1 MKIHPLV
8 AAMTLVLVGVTAL
21 GATLVVRR
29 RAARARPPVAPPEEP
44 APPPRAPRLVF
55 AAPPLPGLAPPPAP
69 AAPAGDTLRVR
80 VVGPHGLLV
89 PGVSVTAVDLDADPD
104 ADATT
109 YELEATA
116 DDADGTWSAS
126 ELPPGRYGVVVEA
139 PDMREAH
146 AKGVVPSEDVVSV
159 ALARAALVRGSIGAP
174 RLDGCGG
181 GAVHVKDLSAASDGD
196 ATSDAYGLGADDD
209 SVDVDEG
216 DCTFAVPSP
225 RDEGPLL
232 VTATWGQRV
241 ERALVTVPAEG
252 DPAPVCFGPPCAA
265 APATLAVYVADDA
278 GRLTE
283 DASVEWTLLG
293 DEQNGAGGGS
303 YGRGLVFVHDR
314 RAGETVRVEASIDD
328 VRAETTVVVGP
339 GVTEVVLTVAG
350 GPARAVTP
358 RAGRRIR
365 LGDGEG
371 VGLP

>member
-1 MKIHPLV
+1 MKVQPLV

-55 AAPPLPGLAPPPAP
+55 APPPLPMPTPPPAP
-69 AAPAGDTLRVR
+69 LAPAAVTLRVR
-80 VVGPHGLLV
+80 VAGPHGLLM

-104 ADATT
+104 DDATT

-116 DDADGTWSAS
+116 DDADGAWSAN

-139 PDMREAH
+139 PDMRTIH
-146 AKGVVPSEDVVSV
+146 AEVDVPSEDIVSL

-174 RLDGCGG
+174 GPDGCGG
-181 GAVHVKDLSAASDGD
+181 GAVHVKDLSAAADGD
-196 ATSDAYGLGADDD
+196 APSDEYGVGADDD
-209 SVDVDEG
+209 AVDVDEG
-216 DCTFAVPSP
+216 DCTFAIPSP

-232 VTATWGQRV
+232 VTATWGAHV

-252 DPAPVCFGPPCAA
+252 DPAPVCFAPPCAA
-265 APATLAVYVADDA
+265 VPASLAVYVADDA

-283 DASVEWTLLG
+283 DASVEWTLG

-314 RAGETVRVEASIDD
+314 RAGETVRVEASTDD
-328 VRAETTVVVGP
+328 ARAATTVVVGS
-339 GVTEVVLTVAG
+339 GVTDVVLTVAG

>member
-1 MKIHPLV
+1 MKVHPLV

-55 AAPPLPGLAPPPAP
+55 AAPPLPVLAPPPAP
-69 AAPAGDTLRVR
+69 PAPAGDTLRVR

-109 YELEATA
+109 YDLEAT
-116 DDADGTWSAS
+116 ADGTWSAS
-126 ELPPGRYGVVVEA
+126 ELPPGRYDVVVEA
-139 PDMREAH
+139 PDMRDAH
-146 AKGVVPSEDVVSV
+146 AKVDVPSDDVVSV

-174 RLDGCGG
+174 GSDGCGS
-181 GAVHVKDLSAASDGD
+181 GAVHVKDLLAAPDGD
-196 ATSDAYGLGADDD
+196 TSDAYGLGADDD

-216 DCTFAVPSP
+216 DCTFAIPSP

-232 VTATWGQRV
+232 VTATWGERV
-241 ERALVTVPAEG
+241 DRALVTVPAEG
-252 DPAPVCFGPPCAA
+252 DPAPVCFAPPCAD

-278 GRLTE
+278 GRLAE
-283 DASVEWTLLG
+283 GASVEWTLMG
-293 DEQNGAGGGS
+293 DELVGALGAS
-303 YGRGLVFVHDR
+303 YGRGLVFLNDR
-314 RAGETVRVEASIDD
+314 RAGEAIRVEATIDD
-328 VRAETTVVVGP
+328 VRAATTVFVGS

-350 GPARAVTP
+350 GPARDVTP

-365 LGDGEG
+365 LGDGED